1 MTALRPELSELPLR
15 MRGLDVDDRGYPVP
29 WFVAWVDGKPEF
41 RVMDARKWW
50 EAVRRKVC
58 WVCGQH
64 LGANLAFI
72 LGPMCAINRT
82 ISEPPSHRQCAEWSI
97 RNCPFLS
104 RPHMRRRE
112 NDMPEDAQDA
122 AGIGIRRNPGV
133 LLLWIAKDYDVF
145 NDGHGKPLIRVG
157 DPLEYEWW
165 CEGRPATR
173 EEVEASVESGLPLLE
188 AVARK
193 EGPDALAELAR
204 RKQEATQ
211 FYPAAAVGIGA

>member
-1 MTALRPELSELPLR
+1 MTALRPELTELPLR
-15 MRGLDVDDRGYPVP
+15 MRGLDVDDRGWPIP
-29 WFVAWVDGKPEF
+29 WFLAWIDGKPEF
-41 RVMDARKWW
+41 RAMDARKWRR
-50 EAVRRKVC
+50 AVQRKLC
-58 WVCGQH
+58 WVCGQQ

-122 AGIGIRRNPGV
+122 AGIGIKRNPGV
-133 LLLWIAKDYDVF
+133 SLLWIAKDYQVF
-145 NDGHGKPLIRVG
+145 DDGQRKPLIQVG
-157 DPLEYEWW
+157 DPLETEWW

-173 EEVEASVESGLPLLE
+173 EEVEASVESELPILE
-188 AVARK
+188 AVAR
-193 EGPDALAELAR
+193 EQGPEALAELAR
-204 RKQEATQ
+204 RKQEAERL
-211 FYPAAAVGIGA
+211 YPGIAVGV

>member
-1 MTALRPELSELPLR
+1 
-15 MRGLDVDDRGYPVP
+15 MRGLDVDERGFPVP
-29 WFVAWVDGKPEF
+29 YFCAWIDGKPEF
-41 RVMDARKWW
+41 RAMDARKWRQ
-50 EAVRRKVC
+50 AVRRKLC
-58 WVCGQH
+58 WVCGQQ

-112 NDMPEDAQDA
+112 NDMPEGVEDS
-122 AGIGIRRNPGV
+122 AGIGIKRNPGV
-133 LLLWIAKDYDVF
+133 SLLWIAKDYQVVD
-145 NDGHGKPLIRVG
+145 DGFAKPLIHVG

-173 EEVEASVESGLPLLE
+173 EEVEASVESGLPILE
-188 AVARK
+188 AVAR
-193 EGPDALAELAR
+193 EQGPEAVAELAR
-204 RKQEATQ
+204 RKQEAER
-211 FYPAAAVGIGA
+211 FYPAAAVGVGA